1 MGRVASRVVAACG
14 WVLDLFKSKK
24 SRLIKKEVLTN
35 KSIFAQPPA
44 RHLSEEGESYLA
56 DDCDFKGTVI
66 HRGTR
71 LVISGDCA
79 GELRQTRRG
88 ASLFVNDGAHING
101 VLVTTNLAMDGKFT
115 GSIDAQ
121 AVVIGS
127 SATVQG
133 EILYESLALSGEL
146 KGVHFK
152 HKEYRRKSSA
162 AKGVSR
168 I

>member
-1 MGRVASRVVAACG
+1 MGRVALRIVAACA
-14 WVLDLFKSKK
+14 WVSGLFKSKK
-24 SRLIKKEVLTN
+24 TRFLKRDVSSI
-35 KSIFAQPPA
+35 KSIFAPPPA
-44 RHLSEEGESYLA
+44 RHISGEGESYLA

-71 LVISGDCA
+71 LVISGSCA

-101 VLVTTNLAMDGKFT
+101 VLVTTNLEMDGQFA

-133 EILYESLALSGEL
+133 EIVYESLSFSGQL
-146 KGVHFK
+146 KGVLFK
-152 HKEYRRKSSA
+152 HKEYRRPSSG